1 MKLQE
6 IVRDLYSVD
15 QPQGCTDEEIDSVR
29 KIFGAIPAAVEDFWR
44 TFGRT
49 KELTRTDDTWFFP
62 EDFQRW
68 DHLAQSGIL
77 PLLDENQYV
86 CAAAILQKD
95 LSLPDPPVYTRMAA
109 DEGPWV
115 LSASTVSEFLEAAL
129 TYEAIWQLKYSA
141 EEYYWL
147 TDEELATVQ
156 AKLTKRPAILKN
168 WMEMEVTFYSNRP
181 DNLVVIMDVGDGDY
195 QALYG
200 GATQESYAALLEVM
214 EGLGEPI

>member
-6 IVRDLYSVD
+6 IVRYLYGVD

-44 TFGRT
+44 TFGH
-49 KELTRTDDTWFFP
+49 TRRLNYTQDDWIFP
-62 EDFQRW
+62 EQYSKQKW
-68 DHLAQSGIL
+68 LAEYGN
-77 PLLDENQYV
+77 LLLLNENQSVCLAYV
-86 CAAAILQKD
+86 RRED
-95 LSLPDPPVYTRMAA
+95 LTLPDPPVYLGTEP
-109 DEGPWV
+109 DGPWK
-115 LSASTVSEFLEAAL
+115 LAAPTVSEFLEAAL

-181 DNLVVIMDVGDGDY
+181 DNLVVIMDVGDQY

-200 GATQESYAALLEVM
+200 GATQESYAALREAM